1 MNKNI
6 KKIIETLEKALENQ
20 LIDTPVLVLMGITKN
35 DPFRI
40 LVCGLI
46 STRTK
51 DETTS
56 IVCEKLFNKIKSFE
70 DIRNIDLKAL
80 EELLYPAG
88 FYKNKA
94 KFLKEISSKIET
106 VPSSYEELI
115 KLPGIGPKVANLIL
129 SEGFKKDAIVVDT
142 HVHRISNRMGLI
154 KTKTALESQKALEKA
169 IPKKYW
175 RKINHLFVAL
185 GQKICKPIKPKCDIC
200 PVNPY
205 CSKIIKI

>member
-80 EELLYPAG
+80 EEL
-88 FYKNKA
+88 
-94 KFLKEISSKIET
+94 
-106 VPSSYEELI
+106 
-115 KLPGIGPKVANLIL
+115 
-129 SEGFKKDAIVVDT
+129 
-142 HVHRISNRMGLI
+142 
-154 KTKTALESQKALEKA
+154 SQK
-169 IPKKYW
+169 
-175 RKINHLFVAL
+175 
-185 GQKICKPIKPKCDIC
+185 
-200 PVNPY
+200 
-205 CSKIIKI
+205 